1 MPIADMAGGAIH
13 YARMGSGKPMIMLL
27 PQSSGPVGSK
37 PFVDCLAERFS
48 IIRYDQRGIGKS
60 PPPENEKGMTI
71 NARAKEVTGLL
82 DVIGIE
88 RTYLCCHS
96 TGCGIGLAL
105 ASAEPERVDAL
116 ILINPWR
123 CADSYLV
130 AMQEMRIAVAKV
142 LDPYQY
148 SKFNASILFP
158 PSYRRAHQREFE
170 ELAKRANSLPHDAN
184 QIEKRLKAILAYD
197 TRPIT
202 KDIRCPTLIVTA
214 KDDQLM
220 PDWFGEELAV
230 DIKNAHLVV
239 LEGGG
244 HMLPET
250 RYNDV
255 FSLIVDFL

>member
-1 MPIADMAGGAIH
+1 MPMAVMAGGAIH
-13 YARMGSGKPMIMLL
+13 YARMGSGRPMIMLL
-27 PQSSGPVGSK
+27 SQSSGPVGSK
-37 PFVDCLAERFS
+37 PFVDCLAERYS

-60 PPPENEKGMTI
+60 PPPENEEGMSI
-71 NARAKEVTGLL
+71 DARVREVTGLL

-88 RTYLCCHS
+88 QTYLCCHS

-123 CADSYLV
+123 YADSHLV
-130 AMQEMRIAVAKV
+130 TMQQLRIAIAKA

-158 PSYRRAHQREFE
+158 PGYRRAHQMEFE
-170 ELAKRANSLPHDAN
+170 ELAKQANSSPHDAN
-184 QIEKRLKAILAYD
+184 QIEKRLNAILAYD
-197 TRPIT
+197 TRSIT
-202 KDIRCPTLIVTA
+202 KNIGCPTLIVTA

-250 RYNDV
+250 RYNEV
-255 FSLIVDFL
+255 FSQIVDFL